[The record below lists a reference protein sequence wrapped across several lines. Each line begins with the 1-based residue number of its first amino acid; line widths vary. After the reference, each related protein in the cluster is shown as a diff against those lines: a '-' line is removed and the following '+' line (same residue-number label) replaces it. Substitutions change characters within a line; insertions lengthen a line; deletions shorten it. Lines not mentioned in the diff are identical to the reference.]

1 MKNILAENMRRF
13 GTKNLAEQDADSN
26 NNGYPDS
33 TESPARA
40 PFTTDW
46 DYLDADDVAML
57 EKIASGAQL
66 DIADYMSIDAL
77 YKYGYVDA
85 HGQLTPKGVAAVRNG
100 LKLNS

>member
-1 MKNILAENMRRF
+1 MKNTIKL
-13 GTKNLAEQDADSN
+13 KKLLQEQRDGDSN

-33 TESPARA
+33 TESPAGA
-40 PFTTDW
+40 PFTTTA

-85 HGQLTPKGVAAVRNG
+85 HGQLTPKGVAAVRTGIQPNAESS
-100 LKLNS
+100 L

>member
-66 DIADYMSIDAL
+66 DIADYMSMDAL

-85 HGQLTPKGVAAVRNG
+85 RGQLTPKGVAAVRNG
-100 LKLNS
+100 LTLNS

>member
-1 MKNILAENMRRF
+1 MKNTIKL
-13 GTKNLAEQDADSN
+13 KKLLQEQRDVDRN

-33 TESPARA
+33 TESPAGA
-40 PFTTDW
+40 AFTTTA

-66 DIADYMSIDAL
+66 DISDYMSMDAL

-85 HGQLTPKGVAAVRNG
+85 RGQLTPKGVAAVRTG
-100 LKLNS
+100 IQPKAESSL